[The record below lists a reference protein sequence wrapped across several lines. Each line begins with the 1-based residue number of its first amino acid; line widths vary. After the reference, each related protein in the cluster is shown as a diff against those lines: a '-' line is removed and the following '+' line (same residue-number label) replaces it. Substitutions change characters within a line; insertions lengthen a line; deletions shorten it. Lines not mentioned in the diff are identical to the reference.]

1 MPMTTVIR
9 TLSTMGLMPTPRAMG
24 YRMGM
29 NRVSVAMD
37 SMNMVTMKKISRIMM
52 RMTVGLVEK
61 PSMVLATHLSK
72 PAVVSMTVYSFA
84 APITMKIRPLVRT
97 VSAKANLMSSHLSS
111 R

>member
-24 YRMGM
+24 YRMGI

-52 RMTVGLVEK
+52 RMTVGLVDLLQARK
-61 PSMVLATHLSK
+61 
-72 PAVVSMTVYSFA
+72 
-84 APITMKIRPLVRT
+84 
-97 VSAKANLMSSHLSS
+97 
-111 R
+111 